1 MPVTATRAIEKA
13 EELPVA
19 NPFFERGMNAKQ
31 LAALELPEPKWVV
44 PGIIPEGLTL
54 MVSKPKFGKSWL
66 CLGLGN
72 AVACD
77 GTGKAFG
84 HIDVESGEAL
94 YLALEDSTRRLQSRQ
109 AIVSAGATQPERLHF
124 FTEWPRLDKDGALL
138 IEEWIQQHPATRLV
152 MVDTLAK
159 IRPAKRKGGNGSAY
173 DDDYSDIGD
182 LQQIA
187 TRHGVA
193 VIVVH
198 HRRKAGS
205 DDVFDSVSGT
215 LGLTGAADTT
225 LVLSRDVK
233 LSASNAEAAMHVT
246 GRDVEEQEL
255 ALRFDKVHCHWLLVG
270 DAAECRR
277 SKQRQE
283 ILDALKCEPT
293 GMPPKELAEMLGV
306 KGGNVRYLLKV
317 MADAGDVKR
326 NGAGRYTVAEH
337 GGNHV

>member
-1 MPVTATRAIEKA
+1 MPMTAMRVVEEA
-13 EELPVA
+13 ETLPVV
-19 NPFFERGMNAKQ
+19 NPFFDRGMTAKE
-31 LAALELPEPKWVV
+31 LSVLELPEPKWVV

-84 HIDVESGEAL
+84 KLDVEPGEAL

-109 AIVSAGATQPERLHF
+109 AIVLAGAPHPERLHF
-124 FTEWPRLDKDGALL
+124 FTEWPRLDDDGALL
-138 IEEWIQQHPATRLV
+138 IEEWIRLHPATRLV
-152 MVDTLAK
+152 MIDTLAK
-159 IRPAKRKGGNGSAY
+159 IRPTKRKGGNGSAY
-173 DDDYSDIGD
+173 TDDYSDIGE

-198 HRRKAGS
+198 HRRKAGTN
-205 DDVFDSVSGT
+205 DVFDSVSGT

-233 LSASNAEAAMHVT
+233 LSASNAEAVMHVT

-255 ALRFDKVHCHWLLVG
+255 ALRFDTERCHWILVG
-270 DAAECRR
+270 DAEECRR
-277 SKQRQE
+277 SKQRQN

-293 GMPPKELAEMLGV
+293 GMPPKELAEILGV
-306 KGGNVRYLLKV
+306 NGGNVRRLLSKMV
-317 MADAGDVKR
+317 VGGEVVKR
-326 NGAGRYTVAEH
+326 DDGKYTIPR
-337 GGNHV
+337 